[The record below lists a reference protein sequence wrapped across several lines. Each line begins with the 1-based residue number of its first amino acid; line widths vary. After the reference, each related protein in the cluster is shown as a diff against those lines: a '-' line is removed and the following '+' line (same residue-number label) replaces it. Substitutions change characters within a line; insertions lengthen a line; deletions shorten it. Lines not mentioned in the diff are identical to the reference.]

1 MISENERRMKMQN
14 RLKSKVLWMAV
25 AALIAFVTKEWLGL
39 EIPKFDEFVEL
50 LLAALTAFGVVNNPT
65 DKQHF

>member
-1 MISENERRMKMQN
+1 MSMKERF
-14 RLKSKVLWMAV
+14 KSKVLWG
-25 AALIAFVTKEWLGL
+25 ALLALVAFVTKTWMGL
-39 EIPKFDEFVEL
+39 EIPEFDTFVEL

>member
-1 MISENERRMKMQN
+1 MKE
-14 RLKSKVLWMAV
+14 RLKSPVLWIAM
-25 AALIAFVTKEWLGL
+25 AALIAFITKEWIGW
-39 EIPKFDEFVEL
+39 EIPKLDEFVEL

>member
-1 MISENERRMKMQN
+1 MQN
-14 RLKSKVLWMAV
+14 RLKSWVLWMSV
-25 AALIAFVTKEWLGL
+25 AALITFVTKEWFGW

-50 LLAALTAFGVVNNPT
+50 LLTVLVGFGVVNNPT

>member
-1 MISENERRMKMQN
+1 MQN
-14 RLKSKVLWMAV
+14 RLKSRVLWMAV
-25 AALIAFVTKEWLGL
+25 AALIAFVTKEWLGW

-65 DKQHF
+65 DKNNF

>member
-1 MISENERRMKMQN
+1 MKD
-14 RLKSKVLWMAV
+14 RIKSPVLWLSM
-25 AALIAFVTKEWLGL
+25 AALIAFITKEWIGW

-50 LLAALTAFGVVNNPT
+50 LLAALMAFGVVNNPT

>member
-1 MISENERRMKMQN
+1 MQK
-14 RLKSKVLWMAV
+14 RIQSPILWLAC
-25 AALIAFVTKEWLGL
+25 AALFSFVMKNWAGW

-50 LLAALTAFGVVNNPT
+50 LLAALAAFGVVNNPT

>member
-1 MISENERRMKMQN
+1 MQN
-14 RLKSKVLWMAV
+14 RLKSRVLWV
-25 AALIAFVTKEWLGL
+25 AAAALVAFVTKEWLGW

-50 LLAALTAFGVVNNPT
+50 LLTVLVGFGVVNNPT

>member
-1 MISENERRMKMQN
+1 MQK
-14 RLKSKVLWMAV
+14 RIQSPILWLAC
-25 AALIAFVTKEWLGL
+25 AALFSFVMKNWVGW

>member
-1 MISENERRMKMQN
+1 MQN
-14 RLKSKVLWMAV
+14 RLKSRVLWLAV
-25 AALIAFVTKEWLGL
+25 AALITFVTKEWLGW

-50 LLAALTAFGVVNNPT
+50 LLTVLVGFGVVNNPT

>member
-1 MISENERRMKMQN
+1 MISENERRIKMQN

-50 LLAALTAFGVVNNPT
+50 LLTVLVGFGVVNNPT
-65 DKQHF
+65 DKSHF

>member
-1 MISENERRMKMQN
+1 MQN

-50 LLAALTAFGVVNNPT
+50 LLTVLVGFGVVNNPT
-65 DKQHF
+65 DKSHF

>member
-1 MISENERRMKMQN
+1 MQN

-50 LLAALTAFGVVNNPT
+50 LLTVLVGVGVVNNPT